1 MIGMFA
7 GIFADSGPKVD
18 IAPLPVF
25 HVGGITITN
34 SILYGWI
41 SLAVMTVLFIWV
53 ARRIAV
59 KPKGGVIQYVEVAAD
74 FIISTIE
81 SAFDDKTKARKYV
94 PYFITLFFF
103 LLANNLLGLIPF
115 VGDPVTAHGNPL
127 LRPFTADF
135 SATLAAAVVTMGVVY
150 VSSIREL
157 SFKKY
162 LRHFFM
168 GSPKNPLY
176 LVLGLIEMMTD
187 LTRVISL
194 SIRLFLNI
202 SIVAIIVIV
211 FAYLGHVLAPLT
223 AAPFFLIDAFDD
235 MLQAFIFVL
244 LAVMYIAT
252 AVNHGSAHDEED
264 TSLTE
269 ESLAGTMDV
278 QTKGAADG

>member
-1 MIGMFA
+1 MIGALA

-18 IAPLPVF
+18 IAPAPVF
-25 HVGGITITN
+25 HIGGVAITN

-41 SLAVMTVLFIWV
+41 SLAVMLVLFIWV
-53 ARRIAV
+53 ARRISV

-74 FIISTIE
+74 FIIGTIE
-81 SAFDDKTKARKYV
+81 GAFEDKEKGRKYV

-103 LLANNLLGLIPF
+103 LLANNLMGLIPGVGQPF
-115 VGDPVTAHGNPL
+115 VSGGNPL

-150 VSSIREL
+150 SSSVREMSL
-157 SFKKY
+157 RKY

-168 GSPKNPLY
+168 GSPRNPLY
-176 LVLGLIEMMTD
+176 FVLGVIEMMTD

-202 SIVAIIVIV
+202 AIVAIIVEV

-223 AAPFFLIDAFDD
+223 AAPFFLIDGFDD

-252 AVNHGSAHDEED
+252 AVNHGSGHEDED
-264 TSLTE
+264 TGLTGGSLPE
-269 ESLAGTMDV
+269 TMDV
-278 QTKGAADG
+278 KTEGGTSG

>member
-1 MIGMFA
+1 MIGALVRFA
-7 GIFADSGPKVD
+7 ADSGPKVD
-18 IAPLPVF
+18 IAPAPVL
-25 HVGGITITN
+25 HIGGVSITN

-41 SLAVMTVLFIWV
+41 SIVLMTVLFIWV
-53 ARRIAV
+53 ARRITV
-59 KPKGGVIQYVEVAAD
+59 KPKGGVIQYIEVAAD
-74 FIISTIE
+74 FIVGTIE
-81 SAFDDKTKARKYV
+81 SAFDDKEKGRKYV

-103 LLANNLLGLIPF
+103 LLANNLLGLVPGVGQPF
-115 VGDPVTAHGNPL
+115 VSGGNPL

-135 SATLAAAVVTMGVVY
+135 NATLAAAVITMGVVY
-150 VSSIREL
+150 ASSIREL
-157 SFKKY
+157 SLRKY

-202 SIVAIIVIV
+202 AIVAIIVEV
-211 FAYLGHVLAPLT
+211 FAYLGHILAPAT
-223 AAPFFLIDAFDD
+223 AAPFYLIDAFDD

-252 AVNHGSAHDEED
+252 AVNHGSGHEQEEAG
-264 TSLTE
+264 LTE
-269 ESLAGTMDV
+269 EDLPGTMDV
-278 QTKGAADG
+278 RTKGASGG